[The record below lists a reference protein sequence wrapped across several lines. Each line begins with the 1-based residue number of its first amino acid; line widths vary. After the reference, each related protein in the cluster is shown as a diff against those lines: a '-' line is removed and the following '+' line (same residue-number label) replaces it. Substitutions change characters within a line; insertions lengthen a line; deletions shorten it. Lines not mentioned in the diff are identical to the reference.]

1 MKLMISLSADH
12 SFIKG
17 DRVVCKIA
25 KNEWYIGTVI
35 RAGVKLKIDF
45 DDDFDAVIE
54 PADFKHVKLLAKP
67 KKLKRALTDIEAKML
82 YEVKKTLKEAV
93 KKVEVKKPLVPEKKP
108 IKTVIA
114 PKKPFVP
121 VDPPKIVK
129 PIVKSP
135 VTPKPIETPEPVA
148 APKPAIKVAT
158 PPAKPIERQYKNN
171 WTVQINA
178 LTARHWKYI
187 VLDDPAAHTFKFAS
201 SSMATSTQEALKRAL
216 MDVKGATFTIELKTF
231 AEPGQTAQIHVLK
244 NLTPHDAEA
253 KLAELMK
260 SLQPAPVKKPE
271 PIKVPV
277 IHPVDAVAK
286 DWNITLVPDAEK
298 MWSYA
303 IKDAENNPK
312 FVKHTDYIFNNVLPA
327 LNAALMHLPTGER
340 FKLKIAEEIKGNAIV
355 RSTVKDN
362 VSYDGAIDFVTTYQK
377 RLAQDEAKAKR
388 AVYLIPNET
397 NAWKFVVTEHASD
410 FFEQSS
416 FEFKNMKDAFEAALL
431 YIADQNIDL
440 AVAEEMHGLT
450 IVRKSEFADI
460 SLIKARIVIDN
471 LMQGKFVGRTA
482 LEILTDPNRKGKVIS
497 KALYETVGDADAYAK
512 ACAGS
517 DLQKLDYLHAVYR
530 RANQAIFDNRMR
542 MPRVRF
548 FKEQKAN
555 SFRKRGHW
563 SPRDREIALG
573 RRLFNAS
580 EIHVLN
586 TFVHEMC
593 HQAVTD
599 IDRTIDP
606 NGGHGPNWIR
616 WMKIAGIPPDRYDTT
631 DQMEYMNEEERL
643 KTEQIRRERERQMNE
658 NYRTKARPSALALGT
673 PVQFYQPSDFK
684 WIQGVAVGIFAS
696 KFVMADSLTGHH
708 WSLPNG
714 GRDMVYL
721 INTGDSQQ
729 DFTRPEWQNAAQ
741 HMFDAKTRE
750 LSNKRMKRKMKK
762 YDPYGY

>member
-12 SFIKG
+12 SFVKG
-17 DRVVCKIA
+17 DRVVCRVA
-25 KNEWYIGTVI
+25 KNEWYIGTIV
-35 RAGVKLKIDF
+35 RAGVKLKVDF
-45 DDDFDAVIE
+45 DDDFDAIIE
-54 PADFKHVKLLAKP
+54 SEDFKHVKLMTKP

-82 YEVKKTLKEAV
+82 YEVKKTVKEAA
-93 KKVEVKKPLVPEKKP
+93 KKIEIKKPLAPEKKP

-114 PKKPFVP
+114 PPKKPLAPIV
-121 VDPPKIVK
+121 PPKIVK

-135 VTPKPIETPEPVA
+135 VTPKPIVVPVPEP
-148 APKPAIKVAT
+148 KPVIKVAT
-158 PPAKPIERQYKNN
+158 LPAKPAERQYKNN

-178 LTARHWKYI
+178 MTARHWKYI
-187 VLDDPAAHTFKFAS
+187 VLDDPTAHTFKFAS
-201 SSMATSTQEALKRAL
+201 SSAATSTQEALKRAL
-216 MDVKGATFTIELKTF
+216 MDVKGSTFTLELKTF

-260 SLQPAPVKKPE
+260 SLQPAPVKKSE

-277 IHPVDAVAK
+277 VPTVEAK
-286 DWNITLVPDAEK
+286 NWNITLVPNDEK

-312 FVKHTDYIFNNVLPA
+312 FVKHTDYIFGNVLPA
-327 LNAALMHLPTGER
+327 LSAALMHLPTGER
-340 FKLKIAEEIKGNAIV
+340 FKLKIAEEIKGNAII

-362 VSYDGAIDFVTTYQK
+362 VSYEGAIDFVSTYQK
-377 RLAQDEAKAKR
+377 RLAQETAKSKR
-388 AVYLIPNET
+388 AVYLIPNENNT
-397 NAWKFVVTEHASD
+397 WRFIVTEHASD
-410 FFEQSS
+410 FLEQSS
-416 FEFKNMKDAFEAALL
+416 FEFKNMKDAFEVALL
-431 YIADQNIDL
+431 YISEQIIDL
-440 AVAEEMHGLT
+440 AVAEEMHGQT

-460 SLIKARIVIDN
+460 ALTKARIIIDN

-482 LEILTDPNRKGKVIS
+482 PEEVFDPNRKGKVIS
-497 KALYETVGDADAYAK
+497 KALYETVGDANAYDK

-599 IDRTIDP
+599 IDRAIDP
-606 NGGHGPNWIR
+606 NGGHGPRWIA
-616 WMKIAGIPPDRYDTT
+616 WMQKSGIPPDRYDTT

-643 KTEQIRRERERQMNE
+643 KTEQVRRERERQMTE

-673 PVQFYQPSDFK
+673 PVQFYQPSEFK

-708 WSLPNG
+708 WTLPNG

-721 INTGDSQQ
+721 IDVGDSQQ
-729 DFTRPEWQNAAQ
+729 DFTSPEWQNAAQ
-741 HMFDAKTRE
+741 HMFDVKTRE
-750 LSNKRMKRKMKK
+750 LSNRRMKRQMKK
-762 YDPYGY
+762 YSY